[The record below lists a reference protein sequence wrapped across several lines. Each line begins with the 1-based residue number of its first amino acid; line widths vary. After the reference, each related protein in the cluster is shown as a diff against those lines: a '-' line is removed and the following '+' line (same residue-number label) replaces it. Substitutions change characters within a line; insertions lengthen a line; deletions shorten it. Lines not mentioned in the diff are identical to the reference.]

1 MADGTEAITETMN
14 NCANGVHSFT
24 KYEVTEEAECGK
36 AGKEVAYCDHG
47 CQTTDEK
54 EIPALTHS
62 FTKYEVT
69 EEAECGKAGKEVAY
83 CDHGCQTT
91 EEREIPALT
100 HKDAD
105 GDYKCD
111 YGCGHEFEKPA
122 EPEDPSANCDH
133 LCHSNNWFVKN
144 IIWKIVRFFWKLF
157 KMNPVCEC
165 GAAHY

>member
-1 MADGTEAITETMN
+1 MTII
-14 NCANGVHSFT
+14 
-24 KYEVTEEAECGK
+24 
-36 AGKEVAYCDHG
+36 
-47 CQTTDEK
+47 Q
-54 EIPALTHS
+54 EIVPALS
-62 FTKYEVT
+62 
-69 EEAECGKAGKEVAY
+69 
-83 CDHGCQTT
+83 
-91 EEREIPALT
+91 

-122 EPEDPSANCDH
+122 EPEDPSASCDH